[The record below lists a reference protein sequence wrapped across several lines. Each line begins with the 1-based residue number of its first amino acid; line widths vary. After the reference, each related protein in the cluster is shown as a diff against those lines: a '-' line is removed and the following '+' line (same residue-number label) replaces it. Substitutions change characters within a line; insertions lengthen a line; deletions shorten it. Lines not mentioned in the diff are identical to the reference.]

1 MTIRSHSF
9 DFLEIIP
16 CDQRTQCHVLDN
28 SQQVRYSS
36 ILVQFTTIRVS
47 KNYLSLF
54 VSNLNRNEKFIQ
66 HKISYQLCFETAIIL
81 KNVPNNRVTVV
92 VPRKGYLGF
101 LFDG

>member
-1 MTIRSHSF
+1 MGILAIRF
-9 DFLEIIP
+9 F
-16 CDQRTQCHVLDN
+16 
-28 SQQVRYSS
+28 
-36 ILVQFTTIRVS
+36 
-47 KNYLSLF
+47 KKLF

-66 HKISYQLCFETAIIL
+66 HEISYQLCFETTIIL

>member
-1 MTIRSHSF
+1 VIKEYS
-9 DFLEIIP
+9 
-16 CDQRTQCHVLDN
+16 HVLDN
-28 SQQVRYSS
+28 SQQVRYLLEYLGAVS
-36 ILVQFTTIRVS
+36 TAIRVF

-66 HKISYQLCFETAIIL
+66 HEISYQLCFETAIIL